1 MNIFKKILYFSI
13 VFLFSK
19 FSYAD
24 DGIDAAIDKW
34 LTPISDFVVGKVFYS
49 ISIAGADVKL
59 IVLWLIAGSIFC
71 TFYFNFINLKMF
83 RHALD
88 LVRGRYDKPESKGEV
103 SHFQALSTAISGTV
117 GLGNIAGV
125 AVAVAVGGPGATFW
139 MILALSLIHI

>member
-1 MNIFKKILYFSI
+1 MHPVLNQTVL
-13 VFLFSK
+13 VLFL
-19 FSYAD
+19 
-24 DGIDAAIDKW
+24 

-125 AVAVAVGGPGATFW
+125 AVAVAIGGPGATFW
-139 MILALSLIHI
+139 MILAVFQRTIYRSWRMVLSKE

>member
-88 LVRGRYDKPESKGEV
+88 M
-103 SHFQALSTAISGTV
+103 ISLNPKV
-117 GLGNIAGV
+117 KY
-125 AVAVAVGGPGATFW
+125 
-139 MILALSLIHI
+139 LIFKHYLQLYLEQWD

>member
-1 MNIFKKILYFSI
+1 MQSENTRTLRHNFSLKKKTNLNRLNTKQILYFSI

-59 IVLWLIAGSIFC
+59 IVLWLIAGSI
-71 TFYFNFINLKMF
+71 
-83 RHALD
+83 
-88 LVRGRYDKPESKGEV
+88 SV
-103 SHFQALSTAISGTV
+103 SYTHLTLPTKA
-117 GLGNIAGV
+117 
-125 AVAVAVGGPGATFW
+125 
-139 MILALSLIHI
+139 